1 MCREGSKLETNA
13 CVYTCM
19 HCASY
24 SHLGWVLKQEAE
36 GLFKWLM
43 LNMYWN
49 RNILRNNVHF
59 MLFTNALSNGYI
71 IIHWR
76 NLKTFF
82 SGTMP
87 RVCPQIQS
95 CQFIFIP
102 SFIFSLWKLNLIYFL
117 FLGIMNIRIK
127 EFGINFHR
135 DGKIPHH
142 CGFLVSHSACFLSK
156 FLDSNLLPGHQRRN
170 QSPVSCYDR
179 FLQSLIS

>member
-1 MCREGSKLETNA
+1 MYIHA
-13 CVYTCM
+13 CILIICSVKYR
-19 HCASY
+19 CASY

-43 LNMYWN
+43 LHMYLN
-49 RNILRNNVHF
+49 RNILRTNVHF
-59 MLFTNALSNGYI
+59 MLFTNALSNAYI

-102 SFIFSLWKLNLIYFL
+102 SFRFTLLKLNLIYFL
-117 FLGIMNIRIK
+117 FLEKMNIRMK

-135 DGKIPHH
+135 DGTNSSSLWFLSFT
-142 CGFLVSHSACFLSK
+142 FLVVPVQILK
-156 FLDSNLLPGHQRRN
+156 F
-170 QSPVSCYDR
+170 
-179 FLQSLIS
+179 